1 MSWSGAE
8 ERERQ
13 GGSASNGSDVISAWQ
28 KCEQWAQVALEI
40 ARILRWLIAII
51 ESGLK
56 DEDTICRALLYID
69 I

>member
-56 DEDTICRALLYID
+56 DRRRYYM
-69 I
+69 

>member
-1 MSWSGAE
+1 ME
-8 ERERQ
+8 QKRERQ
-13 GGSASNGSDVISAWQ
+13 RGGASNGSDVISAWQ

-56 DEDTICRALLYID
+56 DEDTITYVELYYI
-69 I
+69 

>member
-13 GGSASNGSDVISAWQ
+13 RGGASNGSDVISAWQ

-51 ESGLK
+51 ETGLK
-56 DEDTICRALLYID
+56 DEDPICRAVLYID